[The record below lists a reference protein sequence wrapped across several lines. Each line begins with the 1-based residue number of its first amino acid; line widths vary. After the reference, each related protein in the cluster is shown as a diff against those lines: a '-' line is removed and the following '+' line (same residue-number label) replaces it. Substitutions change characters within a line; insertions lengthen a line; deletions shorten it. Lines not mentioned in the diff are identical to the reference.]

1 MYFLVPVMEEVR
13 VKVSELHSIMEAR
26 VPLVAGLNGSLDR
39 LIYNHMFNMHNIHS
53 NGEWVYF
60 TDRSGAIHSVP
71 FIHYR
76 GRIRPSWKANLE
88 TPKYITSQLANG
100 FSISWP
106 DE

>member
-1 MYFLVPVMEEVR
+1 MNNENMYFLVPVMEEEVR
-13 VKVSELHSIMEAR
+13 VKVSEFHSIIEAG

-71 FIHYR
+71 FIQYR
-76 GRIRPSWKANLE
+76 GRMNENYHFL
-88 TPKYITSQLANG
+88 L
-100 FSISWP
+100 
-106 DE
+106 